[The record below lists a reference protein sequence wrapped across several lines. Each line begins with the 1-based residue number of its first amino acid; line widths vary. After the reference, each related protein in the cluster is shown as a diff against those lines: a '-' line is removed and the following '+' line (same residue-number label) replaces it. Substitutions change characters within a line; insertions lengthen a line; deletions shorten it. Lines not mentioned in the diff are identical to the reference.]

1 MWPHAPE
8 VSKIGTD
15 TSVCLIFQHLYT
27 FSCLIHV
34 FILRQCVKLGFS
46 ALFSSLIDRRG
57 WLPLEEMIP
66 TASTSE
72 MELPTFVAKNDAHMV
87 G

>member
-8 VSKIGTD
+8 VSTIGTD
-15 TSVCLIFQHLYT
+15 ISVCLIFQCLHT
-27 FSCLIHV
+27 FSCLSHV
-34 FILRQCVKLGFS
+34 FILQQCVKLGFS
-46 ALFSSLIDRRG
+46 ALLSSLIDRRG